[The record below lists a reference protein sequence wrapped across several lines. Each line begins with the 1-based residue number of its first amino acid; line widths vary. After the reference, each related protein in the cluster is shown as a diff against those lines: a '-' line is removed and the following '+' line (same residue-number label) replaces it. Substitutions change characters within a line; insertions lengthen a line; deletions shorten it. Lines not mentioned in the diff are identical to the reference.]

1 VAAADPPIAAIGAVD
16 TTVEKC
22 AQIPQP
28 SCAFC
33 HSNSIHS
40 SRLKRIQIILKA
52 ISALRFQNCPALM
65 RFYRHVMLAAFKA
78 RFDIKGFPTILFFL
92 DGHVYPFAGNR
103 NVEGFR
109 AFVTGGYKKV
119 TPTEYKLS
127 AAVAGSKPTPL
138 PSDTASDSATA
149 TRISSPSQLI
159 AAHPVAAFFGTCVL
173 VALIVGLVATRRR
186 RKSGAR
192 ALIHDLESV
201 TLSVAPSV
209 SGHAA
214 ASKVN

>member
-1 VAAADPPIAAIGAVD
+1 MHLLQHVS
-16 TTVEKC
+16 KN
-22 AQIPQP
+22 
-28 SCAFC
+28 F
-33 HSNSIHS
+33 
-40 SRLKRIQIILKA
+40 L
-52 ISALRFQNCPALM
+52 ALLP
-65 RFYRHVMLAAFKA
+65 FYRHVMLAALKA

-92 DGHVYPFAGNR
+92 DGRVYPFAGNR

-138 PSDTASDSATA
+138 PSDTASDLATA
-149 TRISSPSQLI
+149 TRISSPSQFI
-159 AAHPVAAFFGTCVL
+159 AAHPFSAFFGTCVL
-173 VALIVGLVATRRR
+173 VALIIGLVVTRRR

-201 TLSVAPSV
+201 ALSEVPSV
-209 SGHAA
+209 SGHDA
-214 ASKVN
+214 ASKLN